1 MPIDNTTGKIISM
14 DKQFDNKY
22 YGLIVD
28 SSQSRA
34 TYLPHVFTNISW
46 EGIKN
51 SLLQKADIVNQH
63 RIKFYAYDTKIIS
76 MTLLDYYRGV

>member
-28 SSQSRA
+28 SSLSRA

-51 SLLQKADIVNQH
+51 SLL
-63 RIKFYAYDTKIIS
+63 
-76 MTLLDYYRGV
+76 